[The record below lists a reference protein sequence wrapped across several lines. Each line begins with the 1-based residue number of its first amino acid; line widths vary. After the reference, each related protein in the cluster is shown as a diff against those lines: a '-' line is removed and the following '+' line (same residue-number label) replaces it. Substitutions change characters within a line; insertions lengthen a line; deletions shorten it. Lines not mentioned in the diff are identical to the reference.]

1 MDRNNNIGDFSD
13 NYQGPVPFRSRSLK
27 CCSCA
32 YWAQLALQL
41 IRLLVIIINCT
52 RIYGVLVSL
61 PAVKKVHGTH
71 PNCAAASQT
80 F

>member
-1 MDRNNNIGDFSD
+1 MDRNNNIGDFND
-13 NYQGPVPFRSRSLK
+13 NNQSSVPFRSKSLK

-41 IRLLVIIINCT
+41 IGLLVIIHCT
-52 RIYGVLVSL
+52 CIYGVLVSL
-61 PAVKKVHGTH
+61 VAVKKVPGTN
-71 PNCAAASQT
+71 PNCAAVSQT